1 MVGWGW
7 GGVGG
12 GRGYLVEEVRDLA
25 DADRLLLDV
34 LDLENLAG
42 GVVDELGHEHL
53 DGFNS

>member
-1 MVGWGW
+1 M
-7 GGVGG
+7 GG
-12 GRGYLVEEVRDLA
+12 GWGYLVEEVRDLA